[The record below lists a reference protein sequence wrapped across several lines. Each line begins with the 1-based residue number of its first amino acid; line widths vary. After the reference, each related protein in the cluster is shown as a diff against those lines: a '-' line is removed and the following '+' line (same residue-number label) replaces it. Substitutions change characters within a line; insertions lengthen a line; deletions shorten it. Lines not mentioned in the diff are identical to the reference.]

1 MTSHGTGNTSPTALA
16 ARVDLA
22 RIRHDLR
29 TPINHIIGY
38 CEMLQEDEGTP
49 VVFHAE
55 LVKIHGGGRRLL
67 TLINEYFSEA
77 NFQTR
82 QHDLQQL
89 CHELRTPVNHII
101 GYGEMLRESAQDAG
115 AEQVLPDLEKIIRA
129 AHTWLALMERHLLP
143 KDSAAAEVSPPR
155 EIKAE
160 APPAARTLAPLSGNL
175 LVVDDD
181 EGNRDMLARR
191 LQRQGCAVTTARDGT
206 EALELLG
213 SRPFDLVLLDMIM
226 PGLDGFEVL
235 TRMKATPALAAIPVI
250 MISALD
256 QDQSIVRCIEAGA
269 DDYVAKPFNPVFLR
283 ARIGACLEKKRLR
296 DQERQTYEAL
306 LASQK
311 KLAAELDDASRYV
324 QSLLPAPVEDGPVRA
339 AWRFLPS
346 EQLGGDAFGY
356 HWLDERRFAVY
367 LLDVCGH
374 GVGAALLSV
383 SVMNVLTNR
392 ALPVDY
398 ADPGAVLAA
407 LNTTFSMEKQNNMY
421 FTIWYGVI
429 DVAARELLFACGGH
443 PPAALLDP
451 ASPQAAP
458 LRVPGAIIGGF
469 PEAFYRTGRHA
480 LPPGGAVYVFSDGVY
495 ELERTDG
502 STVQLDEFFQE
513 LSRPCSGSRL
523 EQIVHWAKTIRA
535 GAKFDD
541 DVSLI
546 ELQVP

>member
-1 MTSHGTGNTSPTALA
+1 MSAAGDTSPTALT
-16 ARVDLA
+16 ARSDLS

-129 AHTWLALMERHLLP
+129 AHTWLALMEQHLLP
-143 KDSAAAEVSPPR
+143 KDDAPAPAAARPR
-155 EIKAE
+155 EIPAE
-160 APPAARTLAPLSGNL
+160 AAPASRALPPLSGNL

-191 LQRQGCAVTTARDGT
+191 LQRQGCAVTAASNGA
-206 EALELLG
+206 EALELLAA
-213 SRPFDLVLLDMIM
+213 RPFDLVLLDMLM

-235 TRMKATPALAAIPVI
+235 TRMKAAPALVSIPVI

-256 QDQSIVRCIEAGA
+256 QDQNIVRCIEAGA

-324 QSLLPAPVEDGPVRA
+324 QSLLPAPIEEGPVRA

-398 ADPGAVLAA
+398 AEPGAVLAA
-407 LNTTFSMEKQNNMY
+407 LNNTFSMEKQNNMY

-429 DVAARELLFACGGH
+429 DVVARELLFACGGH
-443 PPAALLDP
+443 PPAALLGADGNP
-451 ASPQAAP
+451 VP

-469 PEAFYRTGRHA
+469 PEAVFRTGRQA
-480 LPPGGAVYVFSDGVY
+480 VPPGGTIHVFSDGVY
-495 ELERTDG
+495 ELERPDG
-502 STVQLDEFFQE
+502 STVQLEEFFQE
-513 LSRPCSGSRL
+513 LSRPCQGSRL
-523 EQIVHWAKTIRA
+523 ERIVQWARTIRA
-535 GAKFDD
+535 GARFDD

-546 ELQVP
+546 ELHVP